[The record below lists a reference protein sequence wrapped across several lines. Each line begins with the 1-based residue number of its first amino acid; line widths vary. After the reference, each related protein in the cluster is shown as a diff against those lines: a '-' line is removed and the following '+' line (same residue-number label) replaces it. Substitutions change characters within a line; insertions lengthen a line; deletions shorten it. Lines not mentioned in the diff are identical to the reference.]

1 MATTTAPTRPQ
12 TQAPQPKTDSAG
24 LPWWG
29 YSAFFMGAQTIFG
42 IYVFVVVMLDFGH
55 NFSDPYL
62 SPFFSPLF
70 GAPSIA
76 GFILSPGV
84 FIVWSPLAFRA
95 SCYYYRK
102 AYYRAFFAPPTCS
115 MAPPSRLRRI
125 RYWGETKFPAV
136 LSNFHRFALYTAILN
151 VAFLLV
157 DFLNAFHLQQGAQ
170 RGHLMIGLGTIVL
183 GLNVVMLSAYTFGC
197 HAFRH
202 LAGGSLDCY
211 SCSWAARTRRSL
223 WERVTALNE
232 RHGLFALVS
241 LFTVWGADVYVR
253 LLTHGVF
260 ADPRLVF

>member
-1 MATTTAPTRPQ
+1 MAATTAPTRPQ
-12 TQAPQPKTDSAG
+12 TQAPQPHTGSTG
-24 LPWWG
+24 LPWWA

-42 IYVFVVVMLDFGH
+42 IYVFVVVMLDFRH

-62 SPFFSPLF
+62 SPFFSPLLP
-70 GAPSIA
+70 APSI
-76 GFILSPGV
+76 GSFVLSPGI
-84 FIVWSPLAFRA
+84 FIVWSPLVFRA

-102 AYYRAFFAPPTCS
+102 AYYRAFFAPPSCS
-115 MAPPSRLRRI
+115 MPPPTAFQRLK
-125 RYWGETKFPAV
+125 YKGETVFPMV
-136 LSNFHRFALYTAILN
+136 LSNLHRFALYTAIIN

-157 DFLNAFHLQQGAQ
+157 DFINAFHTG
-170 RGHLMIGLGTIVL
+170 GHLMIGLGTLIL

-202 LAGGSLDCY
+202 LVGGSLDCY
-211 SCSWAARTRRSL
+211 SCSWAGKTRRSL
-223 WERVTALNE
+223 WEKVTSLNE

-260 ADPRLVF
+260 ADPRIVF

>member
-1 MATTTAPTRPQ
+1 MAATTAPTRPQ
-12 TQAPQPKTDSAG
+12 LQAPQPKTDSAN

-29 YSAFFMGAQTIFG
+29 YSAFFMGIQTVFG
-42 IYVFVVVMLDFGH
+42 IYVAAVVLLDFRH

-62 SPFFSPLF
+62 SPFFSPLLP
-70 GAPSIA
+70 APSIA
-76 GFILSPGV
+76 GFLISPGL

-102 AYYRAFFAPPTCS
+102 AYYRAFFAPPACS
-115 MAPPSRLRRI
+115 MPPPSRLKRL
-125 RYWGETKFPAV
+125 RYWGETKFPTV
-136 LSNFHRFALYTAILN
+136 LSNFHRFALYTAIVN

-157 DFLNAFHLQQGAQ
+157 DFINAFHAG
-170 RGHLMIGLGTIVL
+170 GHLMLGLGTIVL
-183 GLNVVMLSAYTFGC
+183 GVNVVMLSAYTFGC

-202 LAGGSLDCY
+202 LVGGSLDCY
-211 SCSWAARTRRSL
+211 SCSFAARTRRSL
-223 WERVTALNE
+223 WEKVTVLNE

-260 ADPRLVF
+260 ADPRVVL

>member
-1 MATTTAPTRPQ
+1 
-12 TQAPQPKTDSAG
+12 
-24 LPWWG
+24 
-29 YSAFFMGAQTIFG
+29 MGAQTIFG
-42 IYVFVVVMLDFGH
+42 IYVLLVVMLDFH
-55 NFSDPYL
+55 NARSEPYL

-70 GAPSIA
+70 GAPNIA

-84 FIVWSPLAFRA
+84 FVVWSPLAFRA

-102 AYYRAFFAPPTCS
+102 AYYRAFFAPPSCS
-115 MAPPSRLRRI
+115 MSPPTMLQRLK
-125 RYWGETKFPAV
+125 YKGETVFPMV
-136 LSNFHRFALYTAILN
+136 LSNLHRFALYTAIIN

-157 DFLNAFHLQQGAQ
+157 DFISAFQVG
-170 RGHLMIGLGTIVL
+170 GHLMIGLGTLIL

-202 LAGGSLDCY
+202 LVGGSLDCY
-211 SCSWAARTRRSL
+211 SCSWAAKTRRSL
-223 WERVTALNE
+223 WQRVTALNE

-260 ADPRLVF
+260 ADPRIVF